1 MPSSVPRVGPARAA
15 TVTPVFGSGKAPEPV
30 RRTLVAAPAWHAP
43 RVNWVFLTAAMIVI
57 AIGVMLAVGRLDGE
71 LPENVPDRAP
81 LALPDDRQLGRAD
94 VDGVKFAVGM
104 RGYRMD
110 EVDDVLDRLAAEVSQ
125 RDARITDLEDRL
137 AARGV
142 PRPDPVSYEP
152 VSYEQ
157 VAHEP
162 VAPEPVAHEP
172 VAPEPVV
179 HQPVD
184 PEA

>member
-1 MPSSVPRVGPARAA
+1 
-15 TVTPVFGSGKAPEPV
+15 
-30 RRTLVAAPAWHAP
+30 
-43 RVNWVFLTAAMIVI
+43 MIVI
-57 AIGVMLAVGRLDGE
+57 AVGVMLAVGRLDGE
-71 LPENVPDRAP
+71 LPETVPGRAP

-94 VDGVKFAVGM
+94 VDDVKFAVGM

-142 PRPDPVSYEP
+142 PRPEP
-152 VSYEQ
+152 VAFQPAVPEPVVSEPVVSEP
-157 VAHEP
+157 VAPEP
-162 VAPEPVAHEP
+162 VAPEPVAH
-172 VAPEPVV
+172 
-179 HQPVD
+179 QPVD

>member
-1 MPSSVPRVGPARAA
+1 
-15 TVTPVFGSGKAPEPV
+15 
-30 RRTLVAAPAWHAP
+30 
-43 RVNWVFLTAAMIVI
+43 VNWVFVVVAIVVI
-57 AIGVMLAVGRLDGE
+57 AVGVMLAVGRLDGE
-71 LPENVPDRAP
+71 LPEAVPDRAP

-125 RDARITDLEDRL
+125 RDARITDLEERL

-142 PRPDPVSYEP
+142 PRPEP
-152 VSYEQ
+152 VAPQ
-157 VAHEP
+157 PVAHEP
-162 VAPEPVAHEP
+162 VAYEPVAHEP
-172 VAPEPVV
+172 VAHE
-179 HQPVD
+179 PVD